1 MAHLQKR
8 LEELKQEIAALEQQH
23 AVKNNELIQIS
34 DTWKS
39 KMGAFQEVNNLI
51 NLDETCSKDEN

>member
-1 MAHLQKR
+1 MTHLQKR

-34 DTWKS
+34 DAWKS
-39 KMGAFQEVNNLI
+39 KMGALQEVNNLI